1 MREDP
6 TDLTHHE
13 PRGTSLIAIHRARKK
28 LHVNQSNAVKR
39 DEFQICIIII
49 ML

>member
-1 MREDP
+1 MNLVAQVWLQYTEQ
-6 TDLTHHE
+6 E
-13 PRGTSLIAIHRARKK
+13 KK

-49 ML
+49 MLW